1 MSIPAANH
9 DPAVLA
15 AYEAKEAFEES
26 VAAARRNANLHDVD
40 QARAIAKQYDALLAR
55 LGELGDDLT
64 ARRTANLNEKATDVH
79 IGADIP
85 ADASPGD
92 RAVMMQAFRSA
103 LDRVRAMDDDEIRA
117 ELATAARYNDAQTLR
132 AIEAVAIDENRPFI
146 RSALRETNPDRMA
159 AMDEWIKARDL
170 VEPSGTEALWLA
182 QAFSAPRAPVEV
194 RQLATL
200 EDAEAKRRAAVLA
213 R

>member
-15 AYEAKEAFEES
+15 AYEAKEAFE
-26 VAAARRNANLHDVD
+26 
-40 QARAIAKQYDALLAR
+40 
-55 LGELGDDLT
+55 
-64 ARRTANLNEKATDVH
+64 
-79 IGADIP
+79 
-85 ADASPGD
+85 
-92 RAVMMQAFRSA
+92 AFRSA

-117 ELATAARYNDAQTLR
+117 ELATAARYNDVQALR

-159 AMDEWIKARDL
+159 AMDEWIKTRDL
-170 VEPSGTEALWLA
+170 VEPTGTEALWLA
-182 QAFSAPRAPVEV
+182 QAFSAPRVPREV
-194 RQLATL
+194 RQLPDL
-200 EDAEAKRRAAVLA
+200 EEAEAKRRASVLA